1 MLSILIPCYNY
12 NVTAL
17 VQALQ
22 KQIDT
27 LKNNVEIIVLDDGKH
42 SYNTVNKKLSDDEH
56 LTYLQNKTNLGR
68 TKSRQSLAEAAQFE
82 NLLFLDADVLPV
94 QPHFLQKYLKF
105 LNEDF
110 GLIYGG
116 NSYDYQLIDS
126 SKILHYKFGK
136 HREAKS
142 LKERLKNP
150 YLNFTSQNF
159 IIKKSV
165 FLNLNTNQT
174 NKYGYDLVFS
184 YKLKQLK
191 IQVLQIDNPV
201 FHKGLNDNQAFLKKS
216 LQAVTNL
223 VEFERKAEIS
233 MTHTRLQQ
241 VYQKLINYKLTR
253 VFNAIIYVIKPI
265 LKRNLKSSK
274 PKLIALDLMKLQHY
288 ISLRSKDL

>member
-12 NVTAL
+12 DVTAL
-17 VQALQ
+17 VQELL
-22 KQIDT
+22 KQLET
-27 LKNNVEIIVLDDGKH
+27 LNDQVEIIVLDDGKH
-42 SYNTVNKKLSDDEH
+42 SYNTVNKKLSDDEQ

-68 TKSRQSLAEAAQFE
+68 TKSRQTLAEAAQFD

-94 QPHFLQKYLKF
+94 QPQFLQKYLDK
-105 LNEDF
+105 LSEDF

-116 NSYDYQLIDS
+116 NSYQYKLIDN
-126 SKILHYKFGK
+126 SKRLHYKFGK
-136 HREAKS
+136 HREVRK
-142 LKERLKNP
+142 LEERLKNP

-165 FLNLNTNQT
+165 FFSLNTNQT

-184 YKLKQLK
+184 FKLKQQK
-191 IQVLQIDNPV
+191 IKVLQIDNPV
-201 FHKGLNDNQAFLKKS
+201 LHLGLNHNQAFLDKS

-223 VEFERKAEIS
+223 VEFERKVEIS
-233 MTHTRLQQ
+233 MTHTRLQKA
-241 VYQKLINYKLTR
+241 YKTLTDYKLTK
-253 VFNAIIYVIKPI
+253 VFYAIIDIIKPI
-265 LKRNLKSSK
+265 LERNLKSSK